1 MDNSDF
7 DYKIGDIVR
16 YRFIPDKTGIVFGYA
31 LGCAFAP
38 FYGFTSDEQ
47 VVLAMT
53 EYGNVLCFKGTTT
66 DYEIVGH
73 SDFGQIFKSI
83 IGAKTLDFKL

>member
-1 MDNSDF
+1 MK
-7 DYKIGDIVR
+7 YKIGDIVR
-16 YRFIPDKTGIVFGYA
+16 HKFIPDKTGIVFGYA

-38 FYGFTSDEQ
+38 LYGFTSNEH
-47 VVLAMT
+47 VLLAMT

-73 SDFGQIFKSI
+73 SDFKQIFNSI
-83 IGAKTLDFKL
+83 FDAKTLDFKK